1 MQKGVKMNYF
11 LYVCGLFALVSTTV
25 QGEYLPG
32 QGNHIFVDGKE
43 YVPLSDEP
51 METPR
56 PPSADKSPSEVC
68 WYERVPLPPET
79 NVNVGGAI
87 VGGVIGGVLG
97 HQIGGGSGKT
107 AATIT
112 GAAIGTAIG
121 GKPTESEPRYQLI
134 RRCNTVR

>member
-1 MQKGVKMNYF
+1 MKYF
-11 LYVCGLFALVSTTV
+11 LYVCGLFALAGTTV
-25 QGEYLPG
+25 QGEYLLG

-51 METPR
+51 MESVQS
-56 PPSADKSPSEVC
+56 PSDQTPSEVC

-79 NVNVGGAI
+79 DVNVGGAI

-107 AATIT
+107 AATIA

-121 GKPTESEPRYQLI
+121 AKPTESAPRYQLI